1 MIPEA
6 RPPAR
11 SITFFAN
18 LFEKSSQVK
27 SSQVKSSQVK
37 SSHLRPCRHLRP
49 LPSTT
54 AGLRS
59 TFDRLPYGCLL
70 FMYRLDLTFEKGS
83 VESTH
88 TKVSCER
95 GTSVCA
101 RFLVRERGQQ
111 GVSRCGCVFPETTHS
126 RFSDDVSDPT
136 RPRPDP
142 DRGHSEVS
150 PTPTPREAGSGGFPI
165 RFGVFSYTISILMY
179 RDDDLTC

>member
-1 MIPEA
+1 
-6 RPPAR
+6 
-11 SITFFAN
+11 
-18 LFEKSSQVK
+18 
-27 SSQVKSSQVK
+27 
-37 SSHLRPCRHLRP
+37 
-49 LPSTT
+49 
-54 AGLRS
+54 
-59 TFDRLPYGCLL
+59 
-70 FMYRLDLTFEKGS
+70 MYRLDLTFEKGS

-111 GVSRCGCVFPETTHS
+111 GVSRCGCVFPETTLD
-126 RFSDDVSDPT
+126 FLMTFQT
-136 RPRPDP
+136 RPDPDRPDP

-150 PTPTPREAGSGGFPI
+150 PTLTPREAGSGGFPI